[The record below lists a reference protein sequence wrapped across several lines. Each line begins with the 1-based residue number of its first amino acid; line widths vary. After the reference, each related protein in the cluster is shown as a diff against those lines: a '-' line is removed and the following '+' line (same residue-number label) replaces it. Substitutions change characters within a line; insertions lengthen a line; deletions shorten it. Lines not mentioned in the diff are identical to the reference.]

1 MLATKTQR
9 REAAQNRLKAMSHD
23 TRAKALR
30 ILNERTASPAEIA
43 REIGEKVENVS
54 YHVKKMVEWGVV
66 KPVGERK
73 AHGAGAIQHFYRA
86 TEWHLIDAPEWEELN
101 AALANNFLEDVGQ
114 KMLSDIVES
123 LEAGLLVK
131 NANIHLTRTPLT
143 FDEQGRQEVLE
154 IAEKARKDI
163 LKAQDRASQRIAES
177 DEGSA
182 PYTSIQG
189 FFEVPKR

>member
-1 MLATKTQR
+1 MLTTKAQR
-9 REAAQNRLKAMSHD
+9 KQAAQNRLKAMSHD

-30 ILNERTASPAEIA
+30 ILVERTASPAEIA

-54 YHVKKMVEWGVV
+54 YHVKKMAEWGVV

-86 TEWHLIDAPEWEELN
+86 IEWHLIDAAEWEELN
-101 AALANNFLEDVGQ
+101 AALANDFLEDIGQ

-123 LEAGLLVK
+123 LDAGLLGK
-131 NANIHLTRTPLT
+131 DANFHLTRTPLT

-163 LKAQDRASQRIAES
+163 LEAQARAKQRIAES
-177 DEGSA
+177 GAKSA
-182 PYTSIQG
+182 PYSSIQG

>member
-1 MLATKTQR
+1 MVATKTQR
-9 REAAQNRLKAMSHD
+9 KEAAQNRLKAMSHE

-66 KPVGERK
+66 KPVGERT

-86 TEWHLIDAPEWEELN
+86 VEWHLIDAPEWEELN
-101 AALANNFLEDVGQ
+101 AALASNVLQDVGQ

-143 FDEQGRQEVLE
+143 FDAQGRQEVLE

-163 LKAQDRASQRIAES
+163 LEAQDRASQRIAEGG
-177 DEGSA
+177 EESA